1 MGLHIA
7 RMITE
12 YHGGYIYADN
22 LLDEQGVIIVVRLP
36 LYRK

>member
-12 YHGGYIYADN
+12 FHQGYIYADN
-22 LLDEQGVIIVVRLP
+22 LLEEGVIVVLRIP
-36 LYRK
+36 LI